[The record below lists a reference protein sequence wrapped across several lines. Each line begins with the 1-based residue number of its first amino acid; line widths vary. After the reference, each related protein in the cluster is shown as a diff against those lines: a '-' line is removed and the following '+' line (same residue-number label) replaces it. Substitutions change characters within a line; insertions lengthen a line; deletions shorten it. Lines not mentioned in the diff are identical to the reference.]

1 MLIREEHA
9 MKPRVFIGSSKERI
23 NIAHA
28 LGDNFNAAGTAEA
41 RVWSEGI
48 MQLSK
53 STLDSLLSGLR
64 KYDFAVFI
72 LGRMILHKY
81 ETAQWLL
88 HETT

>member
-1 MLIREEHA
+1 

-53 STLDSLLSGLR
+53 STLDSLLSSLR